1 MEYKHII
8 VGVDFSPCS
17 AEALKDAV
25 RLGAATEAQV
35 SVVHILDREVM
46 DYLDGHT
53 VLDEELTRK
62 EAQVRLDDFAS
73 LHVGDYQNVET
84 SLIVGHPFADLVK
97 SCSAKKA
104 DLLLLGSRGHGNDDG
119 HLGVIASKCLR
130 KAPLPVMLSQDRR
143 GEPIRQVV
151 CCVDYSPSSESA
163 VAHAIQVAKL
173 EGAALDFVNVYASP
187 YTYQETGTGYIT
199 SGLENSEDFGK
210 IMLQNLKNYLVA
222 FEGEC
227 KGLETTQTV
236 LDRISMGRGIIERL
250 AEINGDLLVIGTRGR
265 TGWKKLL
272 LGTTAEYV
280 VHRAPCSL
288 LAVKPKGFE
297 YEID

>member
-25 RLGAATEAQV
+25 RLGAATEAQI

-46 DYLDGHT
+46 DYLNGHT
-53 VLDEELTRK
+53 VLDEEVTRK

-151 CCVDYSPSSESA
+151 CCVADCLVCGGLSGVWLVVWC
-163 VAHAIQVAKL
+163 VADCLVCGRLIGVWLVVWCVA
-173 EGAALDFVNVYASP
+173 D
-187 YTYQETGTGYIT
+187 
-199 SGLENSEDFGK
+199 
-210 IMLQNLKNYLVA
+210 
-222 FEGEC
+222 
-227 KGLETTQTV
+227 
-236 LDRISMGRGIIERL
+236 
-250 AEINGDLLVIGTRGR
+250 
-265 TGWKKLL
+265 
-272 LGTTAEYV
+272 
-280 VHRAPCSL
+280 
-288 LAVKPKGFE
+288 
-297 YEID
+297 